1 MKMKRAYTKPPKD
14 DKLDP
19 DLIEVYVNGELIMA
33 TEDEKHT
40 LSEILNDAEW
50 VEDTDVIDFDL
61 NITVNTKGNIL

>member
-1 MKMKRAYTKPPKD
+1 MKMKRAYTKPPKA
-14 DKLDP
+14 DKIEP